1 MDADFWFARLWL
13 GRTTERM
20 GRLDEARREIER
32 ANAQAGPF
40 SEALAQIGRLKAI
53 AGDRAGAHQVLAELA
68 KRSQSR
74 YVSPYFS
81 TVVHAALGDRDA
93 AFAALERGFEA
104 RTFFMTWLLI
114 DPDLDPLR
122 ADPRFD
128 ALIKRVGLAQ

>member
-13 GRTTERM
+13 GRTAERR

-32 ANAQAGPF
+32 ANTQAGPF
-40 SEALAQIGRLKAI
+40 SEALAQIGRLKAM
-53 AGDRAGAHQVLAELA
+53 AGDRAGAQQVLAELA
-68 KRSQSR
+68 TRSQSR

-81 TVVHAALGDRDA
+81 AVVHAALGDRDA
-93 AFAALERGFEA
+93 AFAALERGFEL

-128 ALIKRVGLAQ
+128 ALVKRVGLPQ